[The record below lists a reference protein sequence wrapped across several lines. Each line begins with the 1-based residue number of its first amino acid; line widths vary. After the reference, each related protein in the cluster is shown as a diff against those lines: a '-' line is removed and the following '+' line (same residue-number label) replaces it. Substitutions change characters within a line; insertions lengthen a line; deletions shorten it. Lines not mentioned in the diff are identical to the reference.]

1 MKQIGIL
8 AALLLNVGLYP
19 VSHGQD
25 ADGQDPAV
33 LAFKSQCDKNP
44 AHTSDDGRRIC
55 TCLAMRTRNNAS
67 VRDDL
72 MQKLVDPKRELGD
85 SAQREMSYCS
95 IHKNYRSYTI
105 TI

>member
-1 MKQIGIL
+1 
-8 AALLLNVGLYP
+8 
-19 VSHGQD
+19 
-25 ADGQDPAV
+25 
-33 LAFKSQCDKNP
+33 
-44 AHTSDDGRRIC
+44 
-55 TCLAMRTRNNAS
+55 

-72 MQKLVDPKRELGD
+72 MQKLVDPKRPLGY